1 MLKTLHI
8 ENIAV
13 IECADVEFSAGLSVL
28 TGETG
33 AGKSIIIDSLNAVL
47 GNRVSRELVRSGAER
62 ASVTASFES
71 SEAERWCADNEIDA
85 DDGEIILQRR
95 ITADGKTSGRVN
107 GVPVTAAQLRE
118 LGALL
123 LDIHGQNDGRQLL
136 DERRHLA
143 YLDAFGECG
152 EAFSAYREAYDAYRA
167 LVRET
172 ERLSID
178 ETEKQRLEES
188 LRYRIAELSKAE
200 IRPGEEAE
208 LTERRDL
215 LRNSEK
221 LTEHISAALSALYD
235 SDGSAVAQCGEA
247 EYNVSRASAWSADL
261 SETEEI
267 IRDARLA
274 LEDASER
281 LREKQ
286 QLLDFSPEEYDRLE
300 ERLSQLRRL
309 EKKYAADEEG
319 LAALL
324 SDSQRQLDELE
335 YAGDRLEQLEK
346 EMAKAYAL
354 AEKRAQALSGVRK
367 AAAAR
372 LEERVVGE
380 LRDLSMPSVRFK
392 VRIEFQTGKN
402 ALTTSGA
409 DEVSF
414 VMSANAG
421 EALGPISRIA
431 SGGELSRIMLA
442 LKNVF
447 AEKDGVDALIFDE
460 IDTGV
465 SGVAAQ
471 RVAEKL
477 ASLGRTKQVLCVT
490 HLPQIAA
497 MAQQQYLVEKSERSG
512 RTYTNIRLLDREGRR
527 YELAR
532 LSGGD
537 MITDTQLAGAEE
549 LLSRDERFR
558 ASLPEVIYPHCPGKE

>member
-13 IECADVEFSAGLSVL
+13 IESADVDFSAGLSVL

-47 GNRVSRELVRSGAER
+47 GNRVTRELVRSGAER
-62 ASVTASFES
+62 AAVTASFES
-71 SEAERWCADNEIDA
+71 PAAERWCRENEIDT
-85 DDGEIILQRR
+85 DDAEIILQRR
-95 ITADGKTSGRVN
+95 ISADGKTSGRVN
-107 GVPVTAAQLRE
+107 GVPVTASQLRE

-136 DERRHLA
+136 DERRHLD
-143 YLDAFGECG
+143 YLDAFGECSG
-152 EAFSAYREAYDAYRA
+152 KLAGYRESYTAYRA
-167 LVRET
+167 LVREA
-172 ERLSID
+172 EQLSMD
-178 ETEKQRLEES
+178 ETEKLRREES
-188 LRYRIAELSKAE
+188 LRYRIEELTKAE

-221 LTEHISAALSALYD
+221 LTEHISSALAALYD
-235 SDGSAVAQCGEA
+235 SDESAVAQCGDA

-261 SETEEI
+261 AETEEI
-267 IRDARLA
+267 IRGARLA
-274 LEDASER
+274 LEDAAER

-286 QLLDFSPEEYDRLE
+286 QQLDFSPDEYDRLE
-300 ERLSQLRRL
+300 ERLAQLRRL
-309 EKKYAADEEG
+309 EKKYSADEAG
-319 LAALL
+319 LAELL
-324 SDSQRQLDELE
+324 TDAQRQLDELE
-335 YAGDRLEQLEK
+335 YAGDRLAQLEK
-346 EMAKAYAL
+346 ETAKAYTA
-354 AEKRAQALSGVRK
+354 AEKAAQRLSEQRE
-367 AAAAR
+367 AAARR
-372 LEERVVGE
+372 LEERVVEE
-380 LRDLSMPSVRFK
+380 LRDLSMPSVRFQ
-392 VRIEFQTGKN
+392 VLLTQRSGEN
-402 ALTTSGA
+402 ALTASGIDDVRFA
-409 DEVSF
+409 
-414 VMSANAG
+414 MSANAG

-477 ASLGRTKQVLCVT
+477 AVLGRTKQVLCVT

-497 MAQQQYLVEKSERSG
+497 MAQQQYLVEKAERGG
-512 RTYTNIRLLDREGRR
+512 RTYTSIRLLDREGRR
-527 YELAR
+527 QELAR

-537 MITDTQLAGAEE
+537 MITDTQLASAEE
-549 LLSRDERFR
+549 LLSRDEKFR
-558 ASLPEVIYPHCPGKE
+558 NSLN

>member
-1 MLKTLHI
+1 MLKSLHI

-13 IECADVEFSAGLSVL
+13 IERADVEFSAGLSVL

-47 GNRVSRELVRSGAER
+47 GNRVSRELVRSGADR

-71 SEAERWCADNEIDA
+71 AQAERWCADNEIDA

-95 ITADGKTSGRVN
+95 ISTDGKSTGRVN
-107 GVPVTAAQLRE
+107 GVPVTASQLRE

-136 DERRHLA
+136 DERRHLD
-143 YLDAFGECG
+143 YLDAF
-152 EAFSAYREAYDAYRA
+152 AAYRETYDAYRA
-167 LVRET
+167 LVRES
-172 ERLSID
+172 ERLSMD
-178 ETEKQRLEES
+178 EAEKQRLEES

-221 LTEHISAALSALYD
+221 LTEHISAALAALYD
-235 SDGSAVAQCGEA
+235 SDSSAVAQCGDA
-247 EYNVSRASAWSADL
+247 EYNVSRAGAWSADL
-261 SETEEI
+261 AETEEI
-267 IRDARLA
+267 IRSARLA

-281 LREKQ
+281 LGEKQ

-300 ERLSQLRRL
+300 ERLAQLRRL
-309 EKKYAADEEG
+309 EKKYSTDEEG

-324 SDSQRQLDELE
+324 ADSERRLDELE
-335 YAGDRLEQLEK
+335 YAGDRLAQLEK
-346 EMAKAYAL
+346 ETAKAYAL
-354 AEKRAQALSGVRK
+354 AEKKACALTDIRQ
-367 AAAAR
+367 AAAKR

-380 LRDLSMPSVRFK
+380 LRDLSMPSVRFE
-392 VRIEFQTGKN
+392 VRLLSREGKN
-402 ALTTSGA
+402 ALSASGA

-497 MAQQQYLVEKSERSG
+497 MAQQQYLVEKAEHGG

-537 MITDTQLAGAEE
+537 MITDIQLAGAEE
-549 LLSRDERFR
+549 LLARDERFR
-558 ASLPEVIYPHCPGKE
+558 ASLS

>member
-13 IECADVEFSAGLSVL
+13 IERADVEFSAGLSVL

-71 SEAERWCADNEIDA
+71 AQAERWCADNEIDA

-95 ITADGKTSGRVN
+95 ISTDGKSTGRVN
-107 GVPVTAAQLRE
+107 GVPVTASQLRE

-136 DERRHLA
+136 DERRHLD

-152 EAFSAYREAYDAYRA
+152 EALAAYRETYDAYRA
-167 LVRET
+167 LVRES
-172 ERLSID
+172 ERLSMD
-178 ETEKQRLEES
+178 EAEKQRLEES
-188 LRYRIAELSKAE
+188 LRYRIAELS
-200 IRPGEEAE
+200 
-208 LTERRDL
+208 TERRDL

-221 LTEHISAALSALYD
+221 LTEHISAALAALYD
-235 SDGSAVAQCGEA
+235 SDSSAVAQCGDA
-247 EYNVSRASAWSADL
+247 EYNVSRAGAWSADL
-261 SETEEI
+261 AETEEI
-267 IRDARLA
+267 IRSARLA

-300 ERLSQLRRL
+300 
-309 EKKYAADEEG
+309 
-319 LAALL
+319 
-324 SDSQRQLDELE
+324 
-335 YAGDRLEQLEK
+335 
-346 EMAKAYAL
+346 AYAL
-354 AEKRAQALSGVRK
+354 SEKKACALTDIRQ
-367 AAAAR
+367 AAAKR

-380 LRDLSMPSVRFK
+380 LRDLSMPSVRFE
-392 VRIEFQTGKN
+392 VRLLSREGKN
-402 ALTTSGA
+402 ALSASGA

-497 MAQQQYLVEKSERSG
+497 MAQQQYLVEKAEHGG

-537 MITDTQLAGAEE
+537 MITDIQLAGAEE
-549 LLSRDERFR
+549 LLARDERFR
-558 ASLPEVIYPHCPGKE
+558 ASLS

>member
-62 ASVTASFES
+62 ASVTAAFASAQ
-71 SEAERWCADNEIDA
+71 AERWCADNEIDA
-85 DDGEIILQRR
+85 DDGEVILQRR
-95 ITADGKTSGRVN
+95 ISTDGKSTGRVN
-107 GVPVTAAQLRE
+107 GVPVTASQLRE

-136 DERRHLA
+136 DERRHLD

-152 EAFSAYREAYDAYRA
+152 EALSAYREAYDAYRA

-172 ERLSID
+172 ERLSMD
-178 ETEKQRLEES
+178 EVEKQRLEES

-200 IRPGEEAE
+200 IRPGEETE

-221 LTEHISAALSALYD
+221 LTEHISSALAALYD
-235 SDGSAVAQCGEA
+235 SDGSAVAQCGDA
-247 EYNVSRASAWSADL
+247 EYNVSRASAWSPDL

-267 IRDARLA
+267 IRGARLA

-309 EKKYAADEEG
+309 EKKYATDEEG

-324 SDSQRQLDELE
+324 ADSERRLDELE
-335 YAGDRLEQLEK
+335 YAGDRLQQLEK
-346 EMAKAYAL
+346 ETAKAYAL
-354 AEKRAQALSGVRK
+354 AEKKARTLTDIRK
-367 AAAAR
+367 AAAKR

-392 VRIEFQTGKN
+392 VRLLSREGKS
-402 ALTTSGA
+402 ALSASGA

-421 EALGPISRIA
+421 EGLGPISRIA

-447 AEKDGVDALIFDE
+447 AEKDGVEALIFDE

-477 ASLGRTKQVLCVT
+477 AALGRTKQVLCVT

-497 MAQQQYLVEKSERSG
+497 MAQQQYLVEKSEHGG
-512 RTYTNIRLLDREGRR
+512 RTYTSIRLLNREGRR

-537 MITDTQLAGAEE
+537 VITDTQLAGAEE
-549 LLSRDERFR
+549 LLARDERFR
-558 ASLPEVIYPHCPGKE
+558 ASLS

>member
-172 ERLSID
+172 ERLSMD

-558 ASLPEVIYPHCPGKE
+558 ASLP

>member
-172 ERLSID
+172 ERLSMD

-558 ASLPEVIYPHCPGKE
+558 ASLS

>member
-13 IECADVEFSAGLSVL
+13 IERADVEFSAGLSVL

-47 GNRVSRELVRSGAER
+47 GNRVTRDLVRSGAER
-62 ASVTASFES
+62 ASATASFVS
-71 SEAERWCADNEIDA
+71 AEAEKWCAENEIDA

-95 ITADGKTSGRVN
+95 ITADGKTTARVN

-136 DERRHLA
+136 DEKRHLD
-143 YLDAFGECG
+143 YLDLFGECQG
-152 EAFSAYREAYDAYRA
+152 ELGAYKAKYDAYRA
-167 LVRET
+167 LVREA
-172 ERLSID
+172 ERLSMD
-178 ETEKQRLEES
+178 ETEKQHREES
-188 LRYRIAELSKAE
+188 LRYRIAELTKAE

-221 LTEHISAALSALYD
+221 LTEHINIALAAIYD
-235 SDGSAVAQCGEA
+235 SDASAVSQCGDA
-247 EYNVSRASAWSADL
+247 EYNVSRAGAWSPDL
-261 SETEEI
+261 AETEEL
-267 IRDARLA
+267 IRTARLS
-274 LEDASER
+274 LEDAAER
-281 LREKQ
+281 LREKL
-286 QLLDFSPEEYDRLE
+286 QLLDFSPDEYDRLE

-309 EKKYAADEEG
+309 EKKYQTDEAG
-319 LAALL
+319 LAELL
-324 SDSQRQLDELE
+324 ESAQRELDELE
-335 YAGDRLEQLEK
+335 YAGDRLEKLEK
-346 EMAKAYAL
+346 ETKKAYAEAESAAKVL
-354 AEKRAQALSGVRK
+354 TEKRRK
-367 AAAAR
+367 AAKR
-372 LEERVVGE
+372 LEARVVTE
-380 LRDLSMPSVRFK
+380 LRDLSMPSVRFE
-392 VRIEFQTGKN
+392 VRLEQREGDN
-402 ALTTSGA
+402 ALTSSGA
-409 DEVSF
+409 DDVRF

-447 AEKDGVDALIFDE
+447 AEKDGVEALIFDE

-465 SGVAAQ
+465 SGIAAQ

-477 ASLGRTKQVLCVT
+477 ASLACNKQVLCVT

-497 MAQQQYLVEKSERSG
+497 MAQQQYLVEKAERDG
-512 RTYTNIRLLDREGRR
+512 RTYTSIRLLDREGRR
-527 YELAR
+527 RELAR

-537 MITDTQLAGAEE
+537 VITDTQLAGAEE
-549 LLSRDERFR
+549 LLSRDEKFR
-558 ASLPEVIYPHCPGKE
+558 GSLKK

>member
-172 ERLSID
+172 ERLSMD

-267 IRDARLA
+267 IRGARLA

-497 MAQQQYLVEKSERSG
+497 MAQQQYLVEKSERGG

-537 MITDTQLAGAEE
+537 RITDTQLAGAEE
-549 LLSRDERFR
+549 LLARDEEFR
-558 ASLPEVIYPHCPGKE
+558 ASLS

>member
-172 ERLSID
+172 ERLSMD

-346 EMAKAYAL
+346 EMAKAYVL

-497 MAQQQYLVEKSERSG
+497 MAQQQYLVEKSERGG

-537 MITDTQLAGAEE
+537 RITDTQLAGAEE
-549 LLSRDERFR
+549 LLARDEEFR
-558 ASLPEVIYPHCPGKE
+558 ASLS

>member
-47 GNRVSRELVRSGAER
+47 GTRVSRELVRSGTER

-71 SEAERWCADNEIDA
+71 AQAERWCADNEIDT
-85 DDGEIILQRR
+85 DEGEIILQRR

-107 GVPVTAAQLRE
+107 GVPVTASQLRE
-118 LGALL
+118 LGTLL

-136 DERRHLA
+136 DERRHLD

-152 EAFSAYREAYDAYRA
+152 DALSSYREAYDAYRA

-172 ERLSID
+172 ERLSMD

-188 LRYRIAELSKAE
+188 LRYRVAELTKAE
-200 IRPGEEAE
+200 LRPGEEAE
-208 LTERRDL
+208 LMERRDL

-221 LTEHISAALSALYD
+221 LTEYISSALAALYD
-235 SDGSAVAQCGEA
+235 SDSSAVAQCGDA

-267 IRDARLA
+267 IRGARLA
-274 LEDASER
+274 IEDASER
-281 LREKQ
+281 Q

-309 EKKYAADEEG
+309 EKKYSTDEEG

-324 SDSQRQLDELE
+324 ADAERRLDELE
-335 YAGDRLEQLEK
+335 YAGDRLAQLEK
-346 EMAKAYAL
+346 ERAKAYAL
-354 AEKRAQALSGVRK
+354 AEKQAHALTDIRK
-367 AAAAR
+367 AAAKR
-372 LEERVVGE
+372 LEERVIGE
-380 LRDLSMPSVRFK
+380 LRALSMPSVRFE
-392 VRIEFQTGKN
+392 VRLVSREGKN
-402 ALTTSGA
+402 ALSASGA
-409 DEVSF
+409 DEVNF
-414 VMSANAG
+414 AMSANAG

-477 ASLGRTKQVLCVT
+477 ASLARTKQVLCVT
-490 HLPQIAA
+490 HLPQLAA
-497 MAQQQYLVEKSERSG
+497 MADTHFSVEKGERNG
-512 RTYTNIRLLDREGRR
+512 RTYTEVRRLDREQRR
-527 YELAR
+527 QELAR
-532 LSGGD
+532 LTGGSHLSQTMLD
-537 MITDTQLAGAEE
+537 GAEE
-549 LLSRDERFR
+549 LLAQACRVEWVD
-558 ASLPEVIYPHCPGKE
+558 

>member
-13 IECADVEFSAGLSVL
+13 IERADVEFSAGLSVL

-71 SEAERWCADNEIDA
+71 AQAERWCADNEIDA

-95 ITADGKTSGRVN
+95 ISTDGKSTGRVN
-107 GVPVTAAQLRE
+107 GVPVTASQLRE

-136 DERRHLA
+136 DERRHLD

-152 EAFSAYREAYDAYRA
+152 EALAAYRETYDAYRA
-167 LVRET
+167 LVRES
-172 ERLSID
+172 ERLSMD
-178 ETEKQRLEES
+178 EAEKQRLEES

-221 LTEHISAALSALYD
+221 LTEHISAALAALYD
-235 SDGSAVAQCGEA
+235 SDSGAVAQCGDA
-247 EYNVSRASAWSADL
+247 EYNVSRAGAWSADL
-261 SETEEI
+261 AETEEI
-267 IRDARLA
+267 IRSARLA
-274 LEDASER
+274 
-281 LREKQ
+281 
-286 QLLDFSPEEYDRLE
+286 
-300 ERLSQLRRL
+300 
-309 EKKYAADEEG
+309 
-319 LAALL
+319 
-324 SDSQRQLDELE
+324 
-335 YAGDRLEQLEK
+335 QLEK
-346 EMAKAYAL
+346 ETAKAYAL
-354 AEKRAQALSGVRK
+354 AEKKACALTDFRQ
-367 AAAAR
+367 AAAKR

-380 LRDLSMPSVRFK
+380 LRDLSMPSVRFE
-392 VRIEFQTGKN
+392 VRLLSREGKN
-402 ALTTSGA
+402 ALSASGA

-497 MAQQQYLVEKSERSG
+497 MAQQQYLVEKAEHGG

-537 MITDTQLAGAEE
+537 MITDIQLAGAEE
-549 LLSRDERFR
+549 LLARDERFR
-558 ASLPEVIYPHCPGKE
+558 ASLS

>member
-47 GNRVSRELVRSGAER
+47 GNRVSRELVRSGTER

-71 SEAERWCADNEIDA
+71 AQAERWCADNEIDT
-85 DDGEIILQRR
+85 DEGEIILQRR

-107 GVPVTAAQLRE
+107 GVPVTASQLRE
-118 LGALL
+118 LGTLL

-136 DERRHLA
+136 DERRHLD

-152 EAFSAYREAYDAYRA
+152 DALSSYREAYDAYRA

-172 ERLSID
+172 ERLSMD

-188 LRYRIAELSKAE
+188 LRYRVAELTKAE
-200 IRPGEEAE
+200 LRPGEEAE
-208 LTERRDL
+208 LMERRDL

-221 LTEHISAALSALYD
+221 LTEYISSALAALYD
-235 SDGSAVAQCGEA
+235 SDSSAVAQCGDA

-267 IRDARLA
+267 IRGARLA
-274 LEDASER
+274 IEDASER

-309 EKKYAADEEG
+309 EKKYSTDEEG

-324 SDSQRQLDELE
+324 ADAERRLDELE
-335 YAGDRLEQLEK
+335 YAGDRLAQLEK

-354 AEKRAQALSGVRK
+354 AEKQAHALTDIRK
-367 AAAAR
+367 AAAKR
-372 LEERVVGE
+372 LEERVIGE
-380 LRDLSMPSVRFK
+380 LRALSMPSVRFE
-392 VRIEFQTGKN
+392 VRLVSREGKN
-402 ALTTSGA
+402 ALSASGA
-409 DEVSF
+409 DEVNF
-414 VMSANAG
+414 AMSANAG

-477 ASLGRTKQVLCVT
+477 ASLARTKQVLCVT
-490 HLPQIAA
+490 QLPQIAA
-497 MAQQQYLVEKSERSG
+497 MAQQQYLVEKSEHGG
-512 RTYTNIRLLDREGRR
+512 RTFTNIRLLDREGRQ

-537 MITDTQLAGAEE
+537 VITDTQLAGAEE
-549 LLSRDERFR
+549 LLARDERFR
-558 ASLPEVIYPHCPGKE
+558 ASLS

>member
-13 IECADVEFSAGLSVL
+13 IERADVEFSAGLSVL

-71 SEAERWCADNEIDA
+71 AQAERWCADNEIDA

-95 ITADGKTSGRVN
+95 ISTDGKSTGRVN
-107 GVPVTAAQLRE
+107 GVPVTASQLRE

-136 DERRHLA
+136 DERRHLD

-152 EAFSAYREAYDAYRA
+152 EALAAYRETYDAYRA
-167 LVRET
+167 LVRES
-172 ERLSID
+172 ERLSMD
-178 ETEKQRLEES
+178 EAEKQRLEES

-200 IRPGEEAE
+200 IRPGEEAK

-221 LTEHISAALSALYD
+221 LTEHISAALAALYD
-235 SDGSAVAQCGEA
+235 SDSSAVAQCGDA
-247 EYNVSRASAWSADL
+247 EYNVSRAGAWSVDL
-261 SETEEI
+261 AETEEI
-267 IRDARLA
+267 IRSARLA

-286 QLLDFSPEEYDRLE
+286 QLLDFSPEEYDWLE
-300 ERLSQLRRL
+300 ERLAQLRRL
-309 EKKYAADEEG
+309 EKKYSTDEEG

-324 SDSQRQLDELE
+324 ADSERRLDELE
-335 YAGDRLEQLEK
+335 YAGDRLAQLEK
-346 EMAKAYAL
+346 ETAKAYAL
-354 AEKRAQALSGVRK
+354 AEKKARALTDIRQ
-367 AAAAR
+367 AAAKR

-380 LRDLSMPSVRFK
+380 LRDLSMPSVRFE
-392 VRIEFQTGKN
+392 VRLLSREGKN
-402 ALTTSGA
+402 ALSASGA
-409 DEVSF
+409 DEASF

-497 MAQQQYLVEKSERSG
+497 MAQQQYLVEKAEHGG

-537 MITDTQLAGAEE
+537 MITDIQLAGAEE
-549 LLSRDERFR
+549 LLARDERFR
-558 ASLPEVIYPHCPGKE
+558 ASLS

>member
-62 ASVTASFES
+62 ASITASFES

-172 ERLSID
+172 ERLSMD

-188 LRYRIAELSKAE
+188 LRYRIAELTKAE

-558 ASLPEVIYPHCPGKE
+558 ASLS

>member
-1 MLKTLHI
+1 MLTSLHI

-47 GNRVSRELVRSGAER
+47 GNRVSRDLVRSGAER
-62 ASVTASFES
+62 ASVAATFASA
-71 SEAERWCADNEIDA
+71 EAARWCSENEIDA

-95 ITADGKTSGRVN
+95 ITAEGKTSGRVN

-136 DERRHLA
+136 DERRHLD

-152 EAFSAYREAYDAYRA
+152 AELSAYREAYEAYRA
-167 LVRET
+167 LVRES
-172 ERLSID
+172 ERLTMD
-178 ETEKQRLEES
+178 EAEKQRLEES

-235 SDGSAVAQCGEA
+235 SDGSAVSQCGDA
-247 EYNVSRASAWSADL
+247 EYNVSRAGAWSADL
-261 SETEEI
+261 AETEEI
-267 IRDARLA
+267 IRGARLA
-274 LEDASER
+274 LEDAAER

-286 QLLDFSPEEYDRLE
+286 SQLDFSPDEYDRLE

-319 LAALL
+319 LVTLL
-324 SDSQRQLDELE
+324 TEAQQRLDELE
-335 YAGDRLEQLEK
+335 YAGDRLEQLKK
-346 EMAKAYAL
+346 ETARAYAL
-354 AEKRAQALSGVRK
+354 AEKAAQALSQRRQT
-367 AAAAR
+367 AAKR

-380 LRDLSMPSVRFK
+380 LRDLSMPSVRFQ
-392 VRIEFQTGKN
+392 VQLTQRTGEN
-402 ALTTSGA
+402 ALTASGMDDVRFA
-409 DEVSF
+409 
-414 VMSANAG
+414 MSANAG
-421 EALGPISRIA
+421 EALGAISRIA

-447 AEKDGVDALIFDE
+447 AEKDGVEALIFDE

-477 ASLGRTKQVLCVT
+477 AALGRTKQVLCVT

-497 MAQQQYLVEKSERSG
+497 MAQQQYLVEKAEHDG
-512 RTYTNIRLLDREGRR
+512 RTFTSIRLLDRAGRR
-527 YELAR
+527 QELAR

-537 MITDTQLAGAEE
+537 IITDTQLAGAEE
-549 LLSRDERFR
+549 LLARDEAFR
-558 ASLPEVIYPHCPGKE
+558 ASLA

>member
-13 IECADVEFSAGLSVL
+13 IESADVDFSAGLSVL

-47 GNRVSRELVRSGAER
+47 GNRVTRELVRSGAER
-62 ASVTASFES
+62 AAVTASFES
-71 SEAERWCADNEIDA
+71 PAAERWCRENEIDT
-85 DDGEIILQRR
+85 DDAEIILQRR
-95 ITADGKTSGRVN
+95 ISADGKTSGRVN
-107 GVPVTAAQLRE
+107 GVPVTASQLRE

-136 DERRHLA
+136 DERRHLD
-143 YLDAFGECG
+143 YLDAFGECSEELAG
-152 EAFSAYREAYDAYRA
+152 YRESYTAYRA
-167 LVRET
+167 LVREA
-172 ERLSID
+172 EQLSMD
-178 ETEKQRLEES
+178 ETEKLRREES
-188 LRYRIAELSKAE
+188 LRYRIEELTKAE

-221 LTEHISAALSALYD
+221 LTEHISSALAALYD
-235 SDGSAVAQCGEA
+235 SDESAVAQCGDA
-247 EYNVSRASAWSADL
+247 EYNVSRASAWSTDL
-261 SETEEI
+261 AETEEI
-267 IRDARLA
+267 IRGARLA

-286 QLLDFSPEEYDRLE
+286 QQLDFSPDEYDRLE
-300 ERLSQLRRL
+300 ERLAQLRRL
-309 EKKYAADEEG
+309 EKKYSADEAG
-319 LAALL
+319 LAELL
-324 SDSQRQLDELE
+324 TDAQRQLDELE
-335 YAGDRLEQLEK
+335 YAGDRLAQLEK
-346 EMAKAYAL
+346 ETAKAYTA
-354 AEKRAQALSGVRK
+354 AEKAAQRLSEQRE
-367 AAAAR
+367 AAARR
-372 LEERVVGE
+372 LEERVVEE
-380 LRDLSMPSVRFK
+380 LRDLSMPSVRFQ
-392 VRIEFQTGKN
+392 VLLTQRSGEN
-402 ALTTSGA
+402 ALTASGIDDVRFA
-409 DEVSF
+409 
-414 VMSANAG
+414 MSANAG

-477 ASLGRTKQVLCVT
+477 AVLGRTKQVLCVT

-497 MAQQQYLVEKSERSG
+497 MAQQQYLVEKAERGG
-512 RTYTNIRLLDREGRR
+512 RTYTSIRLLDREGRR
-527 YELAR
+527 QELAR

-537 MITDTQLAGAEE
+537 MITDTQLASAEE
-549 LLSRDERFR
+549 LLSRDEKFR
-558 ASLPEVIYPHCPGKE
+558 NSLN

>member
-71 SEAERWCADNEIDA
+71 AKAERWCAGNEIDA

-95 ITADGKTSGRVN
+95 ISTDGKSTGRVN
-107 GVPVTAAQLRE
+107 GVPVTASQLRE

-136 DERRHLA
+136 DERRHLD

-152 EAFSAYREAYDAYRA
+152 EALAAYRETYDAYRA
-167 LVRET
+167 LVRES
-172 ERLSID
+172 ERLSMD
-178 ETEKQRLEES
+178 EAEKQRLEES

-221 LTEHISAALSALYD
+221 LTEHISAALAALYD
-235 SDGSAVAQCGEA
+235 SDSSAVAQCGDA
-247 EYNVSRASAWSADL
+247 EYNVSRAGAWSADL
-261 SETEEI
+261 AETEEI
-267 IRDARLA
+267 IRSARLA

-300 ERLSQLRRL
+300 ERIAQLRRL
-309 EKKYAADEEG
+309 EKKYSTDEEG

-324 SDSQRQLDELE
+324 ADSERRLDELE
-335 YAGDRLEQLEK
+335 YAGDRLAQLEK
-346 EMAKAYAL
+346 ETAKAYAL
-354 AEKRAQALSGVRK
+354 AEKKARALTDIRQ
-367 AAAAR
+367 AAAKR

-380 LRDLSMPSVRFK
+380 LRDLSMPSVRFE
-392 VRIEFQTGKN
+392 VRLLSREGKN
-402 ALTTSGA
+402 ALSASGA

-497 MAQQQYLVEKSERSG
+497 MAQQQYLVEKAEHGG

-537 MITDTQLAGAEE
+537 MITDIQLAGAEE
-549 LLSRDERFR
+549 LLARDERFR
-558 ASLPEVIYPHCPGKE
+558 ASLS

>member
-13 IECADVEFSAGLSVL
+13 IERADVEFSAGLSVL

-47 GNRVSRELVRSGAER
+47 GNRVSRELVRSGADR

-71 SEAERWCADNEIDA
+71 AQAERWCADNEIDA

-95 ITADGKTSGRVN
+95 ISTDGKSTGRVN
-107 GVPVTAAQLRE
+107 GVPVTASQLRE

-136 DERRHLA
+136 DERRHLD

-152 EAFSAYREAYDAYRA
+152 EALAAYRETYDAYRA
-167 LVRET
+167 LVRES
-172 ERLSID
+172 ERLSMD
-178 ETEKQRLEES
+178 EAEKQRLEES

-221 LTEHISAALSALYD
+221 LTEHISSALAALYD
-235 SDGSAVAQCGEA
+235 SDSSAVAQCGNA
-247 EYNVSRASAWSADL
+247 EYNVSRAGAWSADL
-261 SETEEI
+261 AETEEI
-267 IRDARLA
+267 IRSARLA

-300 ERLSQLRRL
+300 ERLAQLRRL
-309 EKKYAADEEG
+309 EKK
-319 LAALL
+319 
-324 SDSQRQLDELE
+324 DSERRLDELE
-335 YAGDRLEQLEK
+335 YAGDRLAQLEK
-346 EMAKAYAL
+346 ETAKAYAL
-354 AEKRAQALSGVRK
+354 AEKKACALTDIRQ
-367 AAAAR
+367 AAAKR

-380 LRDLSMPSVRFK
+380 LRDLSMPSVRFE
-392 VRIEFQTGKN
+392 VRLLSREGKN
-402 ALTTSGA
+402 ALSASGA

-497 MAQQQYLVEKSERSG
+497 MAQQQYLVEKAEHGG

-537 MITDTQLAGAEE
+537 MITDIQLAGAEE
-549 LLSRDERFR
+549 LLARDERFR
-558 ASLPEVIYPHCPGKE
+558 ASLS

>member
-143 YLDAFGECG
+143 YLDSFGECG

-172 ERLSID
+172 ERLSMD

-558 ASLPEVIYPHCPGKE
+558 ASLS

>member
-172 ERLSID
+172 ERLSMD

-267 IRDARLA
+267 IRGARLA

-558 ASLPEVIYPHCPGKE
+558 ASLS